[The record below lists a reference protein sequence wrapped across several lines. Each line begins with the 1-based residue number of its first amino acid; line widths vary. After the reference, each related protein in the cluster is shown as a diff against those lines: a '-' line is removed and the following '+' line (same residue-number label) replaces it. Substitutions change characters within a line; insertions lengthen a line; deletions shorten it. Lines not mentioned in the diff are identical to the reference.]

1 MKKVK
6 STSRTQVQTFKYS
19 AVAVAVIGL
28 AQMAHAQTAPTESG
42 EMVVTGFRAALA
54 GALSK
59 KKEESGIVDVIK
71 AEDITTE
78 ESA

>member
-28 AQMAHAQTAPTESG
+28 AQMAHAQTAPADSG
-42 EMVVTGFRAALA
+42 ELVVTGFRAALE
-54 GALSK
+54 GAMTK
-59 KKEESGIVDVIK
+59 KRQDNGVVDVIK
-71 AEDITTE
+71 A
-78 ESA
+78 